1 MQVVHFYCAQF
12 QNFWHITRL
21 SINKHR

>member
-1 MQVVHFYCAQF
+1 MQAVHFLYTQF
-12 QNFWHITRL
+12 QNFWNIARL